1 MGHFRKTSARSGLI
15 AISMALLAFAAH
27 ADEIAAPNGYRS
39 AGLGAYNAQW
49 PPLIQSRDPWLQEQL
64 RAKLKEIGLDRAA
77 AERRLAVALVDI
89 TVIDKPRVAA
99 VNAHEMMYAA
109 SLPKIAIL
117 LGAFQKAQDGDLE
130 LDAATRVLLTQMIRN
145 SSNSAATT
153 MLERVGYNYV
163 ANVLQSDRYDL
174 YDEAM
179 NGGLWVGKPYAKK
192 GAWKRDPMYNLSH
205 AATPFQVARFYYL
218 LETGQLVS
226 PTACTEM
233 LEMLSR
239 PAIQHK
245 FVSGLNTHRPG
256 STIYRKSGTWRT
268 YHSDSAVIER
278 DGRRYIAV
286 AMANHPSGSRW
297 LSQVIVAMDDLI
309 FDTINIDRDD
319 APAADLTMMVAPR
332 TIAPAGG

>member
-1 MGHFRKTSARSGLI
+1 MRQLLNQVTRIISVAALSACLP
-15 AISMALLAFAAH
+15 FAAH
-27 ADEIAAPNGYRS
+27 GGDKGMPGVNGSLVNGS
-39 AGLGAYNAQW
+39 AQEHW
-49 PPLIQSRDPWLQEQL
+49 PELIQSRDPWLQEQL
-64 RAKLKEIGLDRAA
+64 RAKLKQIGLDRAA

-89 TVIDKPRVAA
+89 TVMDKPRVAA

-117 LGAFQKAQDGDLE
+117 LGAFQKAEDGKLE
-130 LDAATRVLLTQMIRN
+130 LDAETRNLLTQMIRR

-153 MLERVGYNYV
+153 MIERVGFNYV
-163 ANVLQSDRYDL
+163 ADVLQSDRYDL
-174 YDEAM
+174 YDEQL

-205 AATPFQVARFYYL
+205 GATPFQVARFYYL

-226 PTACTEM
+226 PTASKEM
-233 LEMLSR
+233 LEMLSN

-245 FVSGLNTHRPG
+245 FVSGLNAHRPG
-256 STIYRKSGTWRT
+256 SVIYRKSGTWRT

-278 DGRRYIAV
+278 DGRTYIAV

-297 LSQVIVAMDDLI
+297 LSQVIVAMDDLV
-309 FDTINIDRDD
+309 FDPINIDRDE
-319 APAADLTMMVAPR
+319 ANSADLTMMAAPR
-332 TIAPAGG
+332 IISPTGG

>member
-1 MGHFRKTSARSGLI
+1 MDSVTRIIAVAALSACLP
-15 AISMALLAFAAH
+15 FAAH
-27 ADEIAAPNGYRS
+27 GGDTGLPGANGSPVNGS
-39 AGLGAYNAQW
+39 AKEHW
-49 PPLIQSRDPWLQEQL
+49 PELIQSRDPWLQEQL

-77 AERRLAVALVDI
+77 ADRRLAVALVDI
-89 TVIDKPRVAA
+89 TVMDKPRVAA

-117 LGAFQKAQDGDLE
+117 LGAFQKAEDGKLE
-130 LDAATRVLLTQMIRN
+130 LDAETRNLLTQMIRK

-153 MLERVGYNYV
+153 MIERVGFNYV
-163 ANVLQSDRYDL
+163 ADVLQSDRYDL
-174 YDEAM
+174 YDEQL

-205 AATPFQVARFYYL
+205 GATPFQVARFYYL

-226 PTACTEM
+226 PTASKEM

-245 FVSGLNTHRPG
+245 FVSGLNAHRPG
-256 STIYRKSGTWRT
+256 SVIYRKSGTWRT

-278 DGRRYIAV
+278 DGRTYIAV

-297 LSQVIVAMDDLI
+297 LSQVIVAMDDLV
-309 FDTINIDRDD
+309 FDPINIDRDE
-319 APAADLTMMVAPR
+319 ANSADLTMMAAPR
-332 TIAPAGG
+332 IISPTGG